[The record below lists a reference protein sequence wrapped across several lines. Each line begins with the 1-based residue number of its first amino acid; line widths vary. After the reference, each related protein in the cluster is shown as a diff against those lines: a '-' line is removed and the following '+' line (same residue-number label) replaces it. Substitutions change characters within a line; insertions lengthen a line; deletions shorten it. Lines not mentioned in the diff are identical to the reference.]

1 MIDRLSALDD
11 RSIQE
16 LRQLLPGGYGR
27 STFAVAE
34 HVPYAVRGHG
44 YELDVADGRTLLDF
58 NNNFASLLHGH
69 AHPLIVAAATEAVAN
84 GPSYGLPNVAELAHA
99 SALLE
104 RLTGMDQVRYANSGT
119 EAVMTALRVARAHTG
134 RDLCVFVE
142 NAYHGTSDAALVP
155 GGKRARRGISS
166 GVLNDVQTLRI
177 NDLGE
182 LESIFATSGD
192 SMAALVLDMMPN
204 RAGLVPLLDD
214 YARQAERL
222 CREHDALL
230 IVDEVIG
237 LRQEWGGLVSRYEIA
252 PDLITAGK
260 FIGGGFPVG
269 AITGRAAVMDELN
282 PLRSD
287 GLEHGGTF
295 SANPVSMAAGLVSM
309 ELLSREEL
317 TRINALGVRMRHTL
331 GAELDPGIWEVRGTG
346 SLFRLHPPPDGQ
358 PPTDWAKQLWHEA
371 LRRDVLLTPNGLAS
385 ISTPMDEAVVD
396 DAAERLVDAARAV
409 GPG

>member
-1 MIDRLSALDD
+1 MIDRLSAADD

-27 STFAVAE
+27 STFAVGE
-34 HVPYAVRGHG
+34 NVPYVVRGHG
-44 YELDVADGRTLLDF
+44 YELEVADGRTLLDF
-58 NNNFASLLHGH
+58 NNNFASLVHGH
-69 AHPLIVAAATEAVAN
+69 AHPAIVAAATDAVAN

-99 SALLE
+99 SALLG

-155 GGKRARRGISS
+155 GGNRARRGIPS
-166 GVLNDVQTLRI
+166 GVLNDVQILRI
-177 NDLGE
+177 NDLDE
-182 LESIFATSGD
+182 LESVFRAAGD
-192 SMAALVLDMMPN
+192 SVAALVLDMMPN
-204 RAGLVPLLDD
+204 RAGLVALLDD
-214 YARQAERL
+214 YATRAEQL
-222 CREHDALL
+222 CREHGALL

-269 AITGRAAVMDELN
+269 AVTGRAAVMDELN
-282 PLRSD
+282 PLRMD

-309 ELLSREEL
+309 ELLGKDEL
-317 TRINALGVRMRHTL
+317 IRINALGARMRQTL
-331 GAELDPGIWEVRGTG
+331 AALLDPDVWEVRGTG
-346 SLFRLHPPPDGQ
+346 SLFRLHPSPDG
-358 PPTDWAKQLWHEA
+358 PLPADWAKRLWHTAIERE
-371 LRRDVLLTPNGLAS
+371 LLLTPNGLAAL
-385 ISTPMDEAVVD
+385 STPMDEAIVD
-396 DAAERLVDAARAV
+396 DAAERLVEAARAV
-409 GPG
+409 QGG